1 MTSSEYLVFLGSFL
15 NTLEDF
21 KEIEGG
27 HFSLQITLQ
36 FGPTNQ
42 VLVPVPWGLSSYL
55 VLLVPA
61 AILIPGL
68 IDGSAT
74 DSLGC
79 SSHALLWFYFLLGCL
94 RNQNSSCKIFTQGVL
109 VFPS

>member
-1 MTSSEYLVFLGSFL
+1 M
-15 NTLEDF
+15 LEDF
-21 KEIEGG
+21 EKVEGG
-27 HFSLQITLQ
+27 QFSLQITLH

-42 VLVPVPWGLSSYL
+42 VLIPVPWWLSCYL
-55 VLLVPA
+55 VLVVPA
-61 AILIPGL
+61 AIL

-79 SSHALLWFYFLLGCL
+79 SSHALPLLYFLLGCL
-94 RNQNSSCKIFTQGVL
+94 RNQNSSCQIFTQDVL